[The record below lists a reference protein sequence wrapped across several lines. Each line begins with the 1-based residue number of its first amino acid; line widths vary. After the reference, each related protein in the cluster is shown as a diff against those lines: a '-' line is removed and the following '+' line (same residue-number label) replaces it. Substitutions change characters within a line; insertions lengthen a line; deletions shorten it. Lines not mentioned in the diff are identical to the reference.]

1 MPETPVSAID
11 QRNFWLVLACLKK
24 TLRSI
29 ISKRSKYREALESR
43 IKFEIKVLNKWEPD
57 FRKSEWWQLQWDDWT
72 FWLSDTAFTEL
83 FLGFDFLLLSFS
95 RIHLHSSWHCFF
107 WQEPHFLSPLLA
119 LESSSKRERREPFNG
134 WDAVFPLWNVTDWR
148 KKWGRFSMKNLKKMS
163 DWLIS
168 FYSPVSP
175 AFKVISLMSPL
186 FIILF
191 SFSASLYCFQ
201 SLIERGEVASKAFEL
216 RGLQGTIIPFKLTRI
231 ELEREKERWL
241 SPWKS
246 SSLRGETEVKSTW
259 E

>member
-119 LESSSKRERREPFNG
+119 LERSSKRERREPFNG

-148 KKWGRFSMKNLKKMS
+148 KKWGQFSMKNLKKMS
-163 DWLIS
+163 RLTDFIPLTCLPCLQS
-168 FYSPVSP
+168 DQLDVSTLYHLV
-175 AFKVISLMSPL
+175 FFQRFSLL
-186 FIILF
+186 FPK
-191 SFSASLYCFQ
+191 SDRARRGSFQ
-201 SLIERGEVASKAFEL
+201 SVRVER
-216 RGLQGTIIPFKLTRI
+216 LTGNSYP
-231 ELEREKERWL
+231 L
-241 SPWKS
+241 
-246 SSLRGETEVKSTW
+246 
-259 E
+259 